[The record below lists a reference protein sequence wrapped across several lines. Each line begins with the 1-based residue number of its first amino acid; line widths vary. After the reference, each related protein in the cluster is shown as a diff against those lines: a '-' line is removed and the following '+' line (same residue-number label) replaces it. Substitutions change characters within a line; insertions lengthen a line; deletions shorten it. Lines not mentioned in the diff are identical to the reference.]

1 MSMKSPLCGPALGV
15 ALLLGSVSVTLADQS
30 GTNAA
35 QSSAE
40 AGGAVAQ
47 LAMAQDLFSYGVAQS
62 DALSVLVAARIAGS
76 VTTEDGAREIVQSP
90 REGADLPEEGEG
102 ADAPADAETML
113 SVAMDLAGTDAG
125 LIGLIEDAR
134 AEGSRGRVGGA
145 VKQLSRLPAGYR
157 DTFNVGFYGG
167 QLAEI
172 AILGD
177 GDADLDLSVLDENG
191 NTICLDRSFSDQLY
205 CSFTPVW
212 TGNFTIVVDNVGRI
226 RNSYYIL
233 TN

>member
-1 MSMKSPLCGPALGV
+1 MSMNSTLCGSVFGV
-15 ALLLGSVSVTLADQS
+15 VFLLGSLGAAQADQS

-35 QSSAE
+35 ETSAE

-47 LAMAQDLFSYGVAQS
+47 LAMAQDLYSYGVAQS
-62 DALSVLVAARIAGS
+62 DALSILVAARIAGS
-76 VTTEDGAREIVQSP
+76 IATEEGAREIVQTP
-90 REGADLPEEGEG
+90 REGADLSETGEG
-102 ADAPADAETML
+102 ADAPADAERML
-113 SVAMDLAGTDAG
+113 AVAMELAGTDAG

-167 QLAEI
+167 ALAEI